1 GRRATGGHRRH
12 DRRAAAPAGRTGRSR
27 RHARQPQGLRH
38 QRRTEER
45 PGGPADDPSLAGRSH
60 RSAAPA
66 RLRRIEAPRAT
77 QVALFICLSCSN
89 ISKQGITMRRLIL
102 VCCALLTLVGCQSA
116 YYSAMEKAG
125 IHKRDIL
132 VDRVEDARDS
142 QQEAKE
148 QFKDALERY
157 RSVVEVKG
165 GDLEKRYDAL
175 NHEYEASV
183 ASARDVQNRIEAVED
198 VAEALFKE
206 WEAEL
211 KQYSNAGLKAASA
224 KELSRT
230 RSEYRTLIQRMKAA
244 EKSIEPVLSV
254 LGDQVLFLKH
264 NLNARAISALHGE
277 YRSLQSNVDQL
288 LADMQR
294 AIDEADTFIRRLQA
308 EG

>member
-1 GRRATGGHRRH
+1 
-12 DRRAAAPAGRTGRSR
+12 
-27 RHARQPQGLRH
+27 
-38 QRRTEER
+38 
-45 PGGPADDPSLAGRSH
+45 
-60 RSAAPA
+60 
-66 RLRRIEAPRAT
+66 
-77 QVALFICLSCSN
+77 
-89 ISKQGITMRRLIL
+89 MRRLAL
-102 VCCALLTLVGCQSA
+102 ACCALLILAGCQSA

-142 QQEAKE
+142 QQAAKE
-148 QFKDALERY
+148 QFQDALERY

-175 NHEYEASV
+175 NREYQACLS
-183 ASARDVQNRIEAVED
+183 SARDVRTRIEAVED
-198 VAEALFKE
+198 VAEALFQE

-230 RSEYRTLIQRMKAA
+230 RAEYKTLIQRMKAA
-244 EKSIEPVLSV
+244 EQRIEPVLSV
-254 LGDQVLFLKH
+254 LHDQVLFLKH
-264 NLNARAISALHGE
+264 NLNARAISALHSE

-308 EG
+308 ENGPN